1 MEKRFLFFALPIMAL
16 LSFVSCGDN
25 DEETEKKDSFDV
37 TVSGEIDNHS
47 YVDLGLP
54 SGIKWATCNIGANN
68 PRESGEQFAWGET
81 KTKTYYDW
89 DNYKWGEGE
98 LNSKLTKYN
107 TSARYGEM
115 DYRTVLEPADDA
127 ATANWGRHWRMP
139 TKEEFQELIDGCN
152 WEAEFVDE
160 ATGRLWIPT
169 KEEIQEYY
177 EAYDLWEIENK
188 KMESPWDQWEVNGYI
203 GTSKSNGNTIYIY
216 DYDLLWSSTTDGSHY
231 AYCIRSSRRG
241 WEVDGDWRIDGHNV
255 RAVAK

>member
-25 DEETEKKDSFDV
+25 DEDTEKKDSFDV

-81 KTKTYYDW
+81 KTKADYRWDSYKWRDGESNISKCTKYYSTYYGETD
-89 DNYKWGEGE
+89 YK
-98 LNSKLTKYN
+98 
-107 TSARYGEM
+107 
-115 DYRTVLEPADDA
+115 TVLEPADDA

-139 TKEEFQELIDGCN
+139 TKEELQELIDGCN
-152 WEAEFVDE
+152 WEEEFVDE
-160 ATGRLWIPT
+160 ATGRYWIPT
-169 KEEIQEYY
+169 NEERQRTYEEWSKAPKE
-177 EAYDLWEIENK
+177 W
-188 KMESPWDQWEVNGYI
+188 ESPWKDWDIYGYI
-203 GTSKSNGNTIYIY
+203 GTSKSNGNTIYISWC
-216 DYDLLWSSTTDGSHY
+216 DYWSSTTDGSHY
-231 AYCIRSSRRG
+231 AYRMKAESCGDVLGVLDMDTRSN
-241 WEVDGDWRIDGHNV
+241 GHNV

>member
-68 PRESGEQFAWGET
+68 PRVEWLELYKFAFAWGET
-81 KTKTYYDW
+81 TCKTDGGW
-89 DNYKWGEGE
+89 DSYKWG
-98 LNSKLTKYN
+98 SDSQHLTKYI
-107 TSARYGEM
+107 TEAHYGEV

-139 TKEEFQELIDGCN
+139 TKEEIQELIDGCN
-152 WEAEFVDE
+152 WEEEFVDD
-160 ATGRLWIPT
+160 ATGRYWIPT
-169 KEEIQEYY
+169 NEERQRAHEEWSKEY
-177 EAYDLWEIENK
+177 EEE
-188 KMESPWDQWEVNGYI
+188 ESPWKDWDINGSI
-203 GTSKSNGNTIYIY
+203 GTSKSNGNTIYIPSGEY
-216 DYDLLWSSTTDGSHY
+216 WSSTTDGSHY
-231 AYCIRSSRRG
+231 AYLFIVKARPVLDMHHRDNRFL
-241 WEVDGDWRIDGHNV
+241 V
-255 RAVAK
+255 RAVTK